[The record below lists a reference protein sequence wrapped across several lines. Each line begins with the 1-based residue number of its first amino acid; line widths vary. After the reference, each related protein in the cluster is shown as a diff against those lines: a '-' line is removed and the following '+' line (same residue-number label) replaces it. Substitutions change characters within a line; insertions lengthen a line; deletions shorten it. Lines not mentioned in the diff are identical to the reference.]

1 MVGLGAGTLSVGAS
15 IPTSATLRSF
25 RARLTIAA
33 PIPGGVTGNTGDFG
47 SPILG
52 SSPGRGTNDAAKPPW
67 ARARAENTGSR
78 ARRTHGLARA
88 PKTRARARA
97 ENTGSRARRKH
108 RGLRRKTVGA
118 RIVSARGVSAR
129 AHGCSVNAKP
139 GDELT
144 FSGGSEHVDQTNT
157 PWP

>member
-78 ARRTHGLARA
+78 ARR
-88 PKTRARARA
+88 
-97 ENTGSRARRKH
+97 KH